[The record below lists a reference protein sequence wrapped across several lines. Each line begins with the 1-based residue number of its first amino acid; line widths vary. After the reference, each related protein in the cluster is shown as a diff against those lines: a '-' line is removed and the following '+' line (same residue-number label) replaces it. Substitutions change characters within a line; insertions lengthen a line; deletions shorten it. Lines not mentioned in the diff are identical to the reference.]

1 MYHKTKNKIKKK
13 TKQLSGGGTIPKDI
27 RTKKTYYEG
36 MTFIDFLQGNELIA
50 SIYVNN
56 DWTSKSEIKEILRRL
71 NMQDTPKNRELLV
84 KFLKHKIEPYK
95 NPKKVV
101 SRKRKKTTSEGFWG
115 KLKQG
120 LLEIF
125 Q

>member
-1 MYHKTKNKIKKK
+1 MV
-13 TKQLSGGGTIPKDI
+13 
-27 RTKKTYYEG
+27 
-36 MTFIDFLQGNELIA
+36 FVDFLQGNELIA

-56 DWTSKSEIKEILRRL
+56 DWTAESWELKEILHRL
-71 NMQDTPKNRELLV
+71 NMQDTPKNRELLI
-84 KFLKHKIEPYK
+84 KLIKHKLKPYK
-95 NPKKVV
+95 RLPKEKPKKVV
-101 SRKRKKTTSEGFWG
+101 SRKRKKTTSKGFWG